1 VFYQT
6 ASSAAG
12 QALLLA
18 GGLRPDPV
26 VLIGVHV
33 RAVRMLDLRDNATRL
48 TLGVNGLPEL
58 LGAWRGIPNAPTQGL
73 GDAVFNDGHFE
84 GILFP
89 SAQNAGRDA
98 MVLFPARLQSPSQVD
113 FTDVTTNLAARLP

>member
-1 VFYQT
+1 
-6 ASSAAG
+6 
-12 QALLLA
+12 
-18 GGLRPDPV
+18 

-58 LGAWRGIPNAPTQGL
+58 LGAWRGIPNAPTQVL
-73 GDAVFNDGHFE
+73 GDAVFNDGQFD

-98 MVLFPARLQSPSQVD
+98 MVLFSARLQPPSQVE
-113 FTDVTTNLAARLP
+113 FIDVTTNLAANIP